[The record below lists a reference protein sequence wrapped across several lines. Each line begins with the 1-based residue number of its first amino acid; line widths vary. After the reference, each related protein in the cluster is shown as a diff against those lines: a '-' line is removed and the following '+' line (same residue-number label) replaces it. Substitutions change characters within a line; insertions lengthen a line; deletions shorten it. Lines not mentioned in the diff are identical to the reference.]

1 MSKLDDFLDE
11 IVKVHM
17 KQLDPEAIVEEE
29 QSAPVSWSEM
39 VGLHRSALQLQ
50 GQRKILL
57 SWRILLLV
65 CYIAADYLCQGPHRD
80 VLQVLKRT
88 PWKDCR
94 DLVT

>member
-39 VGLHRSALQLQ
+39 VFIGV
-50 GQRKILL
+50 
-57 SWRILLLV
+57 ILLLV
-65 CYIAADYLCQGPHRD
+65 CYIAADYLYPYFETYVLRKKKKRPLPKAAGPR
-80 VLQVLKRT
+80 K
-88 PWKDCR
+88 KG
-94 DLVT
+94 

>member
-39 VGLHRSALQLQ
+39 AFIGV
-50 GQRKILL
+50 
-57 SWRILLLV
+57 ILLLV
-65 CYIAADYLCQGPHRD
+65 CYIAADYLSQGSQRD
-80 VLQVLKRT
+80 VLKVLQEEIET
-88 PWKDCR
+88 
-94 DLVT
+94 